1 MFRAEVLDLR
11 REVSRGAR
19 LVQPALEVAMYS
31 FGPADRVIS
40 FRSILSA
47 SLVDWHDGLPFTR
60 THRTR
65 LHRLN
70 SEGDRASN
78 PRYVDEK

>member
-47 SLVDWHDGLPFTR
+47 SLVDWHDGFAV
-60 THRTR
+60 H
-65 LHRLN
+65 
-70 SEGDRASN
+70 AN
-78 PRYVDEK
+78 PPHALAPVEF